1 MREFRHFI
9 LLTAILLGCAITAN
23 AQIKVVDSTNGNI
36 VMLAQIQDAKGHLL
50 GFTTNEGLLP
60 NDVKAA
66 EGISIQHM
74 AYEPHVLSAADIES
88 KTILLTPRTFNVDE
102 VVIKGAKQDY
112 VYLRGYYRKYGT
124 ENWLD
129 TLQQTYTEGML
140 EYVIKNSDWSFG
152 KKPRV
157 LSADVYE
164 LDMYGDSICKSFHKY
179 NDEKKFS
186 SSSRFLPKLD
196 AELLINSSRVEKLDF
211 SLNADT
217 LHGKFW
223 PKAYFAKSG
232 NTISV
237 GTDELADKDDHSMRI
252 PLLNTLL
259 GIDIKFTG
267 INGNQLYHQ
276 REKGQYKFSSLVGI
290 SECNAAQIGGRR
302 VAKSFK
308 KKYNVEVSKKDYPVK
323 AQYYAEVYFTEME
336 YITKEKAKEIK
347 NQKGYDTSIK
357 NEIPENVP
365 ELSPATIKLKEMVI
379 GNENK
384 KNNNL

>member
-1 MREFRHFI
+1 MIVAKLRLTLFSI
-9 LLTAILLGCAITAN
+9 LAGFAIASV
-23 AQIKVVDSTNGNI
+23 AQVKVVDATNDNVVI
-36 VMLAQIQDAKGHLL
+36 LAQVINSKGQLA
-50 GFTTNEGLLP
+50 GFTTKDGFLP
-60 NDVKAA
+60 ADVKPAP
-66 EGISIQHM
+66 GITIQHM
-74 AYEPHVLSAADIES
+74 AYEPYALTAADITEQ
-88 KTILLTPRTFNVDE
+88 TVRLTPRTYNVDE

-129 TLQQTYTEGML
+129 TLKQSYAEGML
-140 EYVIKNSDWSFG
+140 EYVVKNSDWAFG

-157 LSADVYE
+157 LTADVYE
-164 LDMYGDSICKSFHKY
+164 IDTYGDSICKTYHKF
-179 NDEKKFS
+179 NDEKKLS
-186 SSSRFLPKLD
+186 SVSRFLPDLD
-196 AELLINSSRVEKLDF
+196 AELLINSIKVEKLDF

-217 LHGKFW
+217 LQGKFW

-232 NTISV
+232 NTINV
-237 GTDELADKDDHSMRI
+237 GTDLLANKEDHTMRF

-259 GIDIKFTG
+259 GIDIKLTD
-267 INGNQLYHQ
+267 INQNQLYHQ

-290 SECNAAQIGGRR
+290 SECNAALIGGRR

-323 AQYYAEVYFTEME
+323 AHYYSEVYFTEME
-336 YITKEKAKEIK
+336 YISKERAKELK
-347 NQKGYDTSIK
+347 KQKEYDTSIK

-365 ELSPATIKLKEMVI
+365 ELSPATIKLKETVI

-384 KNNNL
+384 KKNN

>member
-9 LLTAILLGCAITAN
+9 LLAIILLGCTITAN

-50 GFTTNEGLLP
+50 GFTTKEGLLP

-88 KTILLTPRTFNVDE
+88 KTVLLTPRTFNVDE

-129 TLQQTYTEGML
+129 TLKQSYAEGML
-140 EYVIKNSDWSFG
+140 EYVIKNSDWAFG
-152 KKPRV
+152 KKPRI

-164 LDMYGDSICKSFHKY
+164 LDMYGDSICKTYHKF
-179 NDEKKFS
+179 NDEDKLS
-186 SSSRFLPKLD
+186 SASRFMPSMD
-196 AELLINSSRVEKLDF
+196 AQLLINSSRMEKFDF
-211 SLNADT
+211 SLDADT
-217 LHGKFW
+217 LQGKFW

-237 GTDELADKDDHSMRI
+237 GTDQLADKDDHSMRF

-259 GIDIKFTG
+259 GIDIKITDM
-267 INGNQLYHQ
+267 NENQLYHQ
-276 REKGQYKFSSLVGI
+276 REKGQYKFSSLLGI
-290 SECNAAQIGGRR
+290 SDCRAALIGGRK
-302 VAKSFK
+302 VANLFK

-323 AQYYAEVYFTEME
+323 AHYYSEVYFTEME

-384 KNNNL
+384 KNNN

>member
-1 MREFRHFI
+1 MIVAKLRLTLFSI
-9 LLTAILLGCAITAN
+9 LAGFAIASV
-23 AQIKVVDSTNGNI
+23 AQVKVVDATNGNV
-36 VMLAQIQDAKGHLL
+36 VMLAQVINSKGQLA
-50 GFTTNEGLLP
+50 GFTTKDGFLP
-60 NDVKAA
+60 ADVKPAP
-66 EGISIQHM
+66 GITIQHM
-74 AYEPHVLSAADIES
+74 AYEPYALTAADIAEQ
-88 KTILLTPRTFNVDE
+88 TVRLTPRTYDVDE

-129 TLQQTYTEGML
+129 TLKQSYAEGML
-140 EYVIKNSDWSFG
+140 EYVVKNSDWAIG

-157 LSADVYE
+157 LTADIYE
-164 LDMYGDSICKSFHKY
+164 IDTYGDSICKTYHKF
-179 NDEKKFS
+179 NDEKKLS
-186 SSSRFLPKLD
+186 SVSRFLPDLD
-196 AELLINSSRVEKLDF
+196 AELLINSIKVEKLDF

-217 LHGKFW
+217 LQGKFW

-232 NTISV
+232 NTINV
-237 GTDELADKDDHSMRI
+237 GTDLLANKEDHTMRF

-259 GIDIKFTG
+259 GIDIKLTD
-267 INGNQLYHQ
+267 INQNQLYHQ

-290 SECNAAQIGGRR
+290 SECNAALIGGRR

-323 AQYYAEVYFTEME
+323 AHYYSEVYFTEME
-336 YITKEKAKEIK
+336 YITKEKAREIK
-347 NQKGYDTSIK
+347 KQKGYDTSIK

-365 ELSPATIKLKEMVI
+365 ELSAATIKLKETVI

-384 KNNNL
+384 KKNN

>member
-1 MREFRHFI
+1 MIVAKLRLTLFSI
-9 LLTAILLGCAITAN
+9 LAAFTLVSV
-23 AQIKVVDSTNGNI
+23 AQVKVVDATNGNVVI
-36 VMLAQIQDAKGHLL
+36 LAQVINSKGQLA
-50 GFTTNEGLLP
+50 GFTTKDGFLP
-60 NDVKAA
+60 ADVKPAP
-66 EGISIQHM
+66 GITIQHM
-74 AYEPHVLSAADIES
+74 AYEPYALTAADIAEQ
-88 KTILLTPRTFNVDE
+88 TVRLTPRTYNVDE

-129 TLQQTYTEGML
+129 TLKQSYAEGML
-140 EYVIKNSDWSFG
+140 EYVVKNSDWALG

-157 LSADVYE
+157 LTADVYE
-164 LDMYGDSICKSFHKY
+164 IDTYGDSICKTYHKF
-179 NDEKKFS
+179 NDEKKLS
-186 SSSRFLPKLD
+186 SVSRFLPDLD
-196 AELLINSSRVEKLDF
+196 AELLINSIKVEKLDF

-217 LHGKFW
+217 LQGKFW

-232 NTISV
+232 NTINV
-237 GTDELADKDDHSMRI
+237 GTDLLANKEDHTMRF

-259 GIDIKFTG
+259 GIDIKLTD
-267 INGNQLYHQ
+267 INQNQLYHQ

-290 SECNAAQIGGRR
+290 SECNAALIGGRR

-323 AQYYAEVYFTEME
+323 AHYYAEVYFTEME
-336 YITKEKAKEIK
+336 YITKEKAREIK

-357 NEIPENVP
+357 NDIPDNVP
-365 ELSPATIKLKEMVI
+365 ELSPATIKLKETVI

-384 KNNNL
+384 KKNN

>member
-1 MREFRHFI
+1 MIVAKLRLTLFSI
-9 LLTAILLGCAITAN
+9 LAGFAIASV
-23 AQIKVVDSTNGNI
+23 AQVKVVDATNDNVVI
-36 VMLAQIQDAKGHLL
+36 LAQVINSKGQLA
-50 GFTTNEGLLP
+50 GFTTKDGFLP
-60 NDVKAA
+60 ADVKPAP
-66 EGISIQHM
+66 GITIQHM
-74 AYEPHVLSAADIES
+74 AYEPYALTAADIAEQ
-88 KTILLTPRTFNVDE
+88 TARLTPRTYNVDE

-129 TLQQTYTEGML
+129 TLKQSYAEGML
-140 EYVIKNSDWSFG
+140 EYVVKNSDWALG

-157 LSADVYE
+157 LTADVYE
-164 LDMYGDSICKSFHKY
+164 IDTYGDSICKTYHKF
-179 NDEKKFS
+179 NDEKKLS
-186 SSSRFLPKLD
+186 SVSRFLPDLD
-196 AELLINSSRVEKLDF
+196 AELLINSIKVEKLDF

-217 LHGKFW
+217 LQGKFW

-232 NTISV
+232 NTINV
-237 GTDELADKDDHSMRI
+237 GTDLLANKEDHTMRF

-259 GIDIKFTG
+259 GIDIKLTD
-267 INGNQLYHQ
+267 INQNQLYHQ

-290 SECNAAQIGGRR
+290 SECNAALIGGRR

-323 AQYYAEVYFTEME
+323 AHYYSEVYFTEME
-336 YITKEKAKEIK
+336 YITKDKAKEIK
-347 NQKGYDTSIK
+347 NKKGYDTSIK

-365 ELSPATIKLKEMVI
+365 ELSPATIKLKETVI

-384 KNNNL
+384 KKNN

>member
-9 LLTAILLGCAITAN
+9 LLAVILLGCAITAN
-23 AQIKVVDSTNGNI
+23 AQIKVVDSTTGNI

-50 GFTTNEGLLP
+50 GFTTKEGLLP

-88 KTILLTPRTFNVDE
+88 KTVLLTPRTFNVDE

-129 TLQQTYTEGML
+129 TLKQSYAEGML
-140 EYVIKNSDWSFG
+140 EYVVKNSDWAFG
-152 KKPRV
+152 KKPRI

-164 LDMYGDSICKSFHKY
+164 LDMYGDSICKTYHKF
-179 NDEKKFS
+179 NDEDKLS
-186 SSSRFLPKLD
+186 SASRFMPSMN
-196 AELLINSSRVEKLDF
+196 AELLINSSRMEKFDF
-211 SLNADT
+211 SLDADT
-217 LHGKFW
+217 LQGKFW

-237 GTDELADKDDHSMRI
+237 GTDMLANKDDHTMRI

-259 GIDIKFTG
+259 GFDIKFTD
-267 INGNQLYHQ
+267 INENQLYQQ
-276 REKGQYKFSSLVGI
+276 REPGQYKFSSLLGV
-290 SECNAAQIGGRR
+290 SDCTAALLGGRK
-302 VAKSFK
+302 VANVFK
-308 KKYNVEVSKKDYPVK
+308 KKYGVEVSKKEYPVK
-323 AQYYAEVYFTEME
+323 MYEYAEVYFTEME

-347 NQKGYDTSIK
+347 DQKGYDTSIK

-365 ELSPATIKLKEMVI
+365 ELSPVTIKLKETVI
-379 GNENK
+379 ENENK
-384 KNNNL
+384 KNNN

>member
-1 MREFRHFI
+1 MIVAKLRLTLFSI
-9 LLTAILLGCAITAN
+9 LAGFAIASV
-23 AQIKVVDSTNGNI
+23 AQVKVVDATNGNV
-36 VMLAQIQDAKGHLL
+36 VMLAQVINSKGQLA
-50 GFTTNEGLLP
+50 GFTTKDGFLP
-60 NDVKAA
+60 ADVKPAP
-66 EGISIQHM
+66 GITIQHM
-74 AYEPHVLSAADIES
+74 AYEPYALTAADIAEQ
-88 KTILLTPRTFNVDE
+88 TVRLTPRTYNVDE

-129 TLQQTYTEGML
+129 TLKQSYAEGML
-140 EYVIKNSDWSFG
+140 EYVVKNSDWALG

-157 LSADVYE
+157 LTADVYE
-164 LDMYGDSICKSFHKY
+164 IDTYGDSICKTYHKF
-179 NDEKKFS
+179 NDEKKLS
-186 SSSRFLPKLD
+186 SVSRFLPDLD
-196 AELLINSSRVEKLDF
+196 AELLINSIKVEKLDF

-217 LHGKFW
+217 LQGKFW

-232 NTISV
+232 NTINV
-237 GTDELADKDDHSMRI
+237 GTDLLANKEDHTMRF

-259 GIDIKFTG
+259 GIDIKLTD
-267 INGNQLYHQ
+267 INQNQLYHQ

-290 SECNAAQIGGRR
+290 SECNAALIGGRR

-323 AQYYAEVYFTEME
+323 AHYYSEVYFTEME
-336 YITKEKAKEIK
+336 YITKEKAREIK
-347 NQKGYDTSIK
+347 KQKGYDTSIK

-365 ELSPATIKLKEMVI
+365 ELSPATIKLKETVI

-384 KNNNL
+384 KKNN

>member
-1 MREFRHFI
+1 MIVAKLRLTLFSI
-9 LLTAILLGCAITAN
+9 LAGFAIASV
-23 AQIKVVDSTNGNI
+23 AQVKVVDATNDNVVI
-36 VMLAQIQDAKGHLL
+36 LAQVINSKGQLA
-50 GFTTNEGLLP
+50 GFTTKDGFLP
-60 NDVKAA
+60 ADVKPAP
-66 EGISIQHM
+66 GITIQHM
-74 AYEPHVLSAADIES
+74 AYEPYALTAADIAEQ
-88 KTILLTPRTFNVDE
+88 TVRLTPRTYNVDE

-129 TLQQTYTEGML
+129 TLKQSYAEGML
-140 EYVIKNSDWSFG
+140 EYVVKNSDWALG

-157 LSADVYE
+157 LTADVYE
-164 LDMYGDSICKSFHKY
+164 IDTYGDSICKTYHKF
-179 NDEKKFS
+179 NDEKKLS
-186 SSSRFLPKLD
+186 SVSRFLPDLD
-196 AELLINSSRVEKLDF
+196 AELLINSIKVEKLDF

-217 LHGKFW
+217 LQGKFW

-232 NTISV
+232 NTINV
-237 GTDELADKDDHSMRI
+237 GTDLLANKEDHTMRF

-259 GIDIKFTG
+259 GIDIKLTD
-267 INGNQLYHQ
+267 INQNQLYHQ

-290 SECNAAQIGGRR
+290 SECNAALIGGRR

-323 AQYYAEVYFTEME
+323 AHYYSEVYFTEME
-336 YITKEKAKEIK
+336 YITKEKAREIK
-347 NQKGYDTSIK
+347 KQKGYDTSIK

-365 ELSPATIKLKEMVI
+365 ELSPATIKLKETVI

-384 KNNNL
+384 KKNN

>member
-1 MREFRHFI
+1 MIVAKLRLTLFSI
-9 LLTAILLGCAITAN
+9 LAGFAIASV
-23 AQIKVVDSTNGNI
+23 AQVKVVDATNDNVVI
-36 VMLAQIQDAKGHLL
+36 LAQVINSKGQLA
-50 GFTTNEGLLP
+50 GFTTKDGFLP
-60 NDVKAA
+60 ADVKPAP
-66 EGISIQHM
+66 GITIQHM
-74 AYEPHVLSAADIES
+74 AYEPYALTAADITEQ
-88 KTILLTPRTFNVDE
+88 TVRLTPRTYNVDE

-129 TLQQTYTEGML
+129 TLKQSYAEGML
-140 EYVIKNSDWSFG
+140 EYVVKNSDWAIG

-157 LSADVYE
+157 LTADIYE
-164 LDMYGDSICKSFHKY
+164 IDTYGDSICKTYHKF
-179 NDEKKFS
+179 NDEKKLS
-186 SSSRFLPKLD
+186 SVSRFLPDLD
-196 AELLINSSRVEKLDF
+196 AELLINSIKVEKLDF

-217 LHGKFW
+217 LQGKFW

-232 NTISV
+232 NTINV
-237 GTDELADKDDHSMRI
+237 GTDLLANKEDHTMRF

-259 GIDIKFTG
+259 GIDIKLTD
-267 INGNQLYHQ
+267 INQNQLYHQ

-290 SECNAAQIGGRR
+290 SECNAALIGGRR

-323 AQYYAEVYFTEME
+323 AHYYSEVYFTEME
-336 YITKEKAKEIK
+336 YITKEKAREIK
-347 NQKGYDTSIK
+347 KQKGYDTSIK

-365 ELSPATIKLKEMVI
+365 ELSPATIKLKETVI

-384 KNNNL
+384 KKNN

>member
-1 MREFRHFI
+1 MRAFRHFI
-9 LLTAILLGCAITAN
+9 LLAVILLGCAITVN

-50 GFTTNEGLLP
+50 GFTTKEGLLP

-88 KTILLTPRTFNVDE
+88 KTVLLMPRTFNVDE

-112 VYLRGYYRKYGT
+112 IYLRGYYRKYGT

-129 TLQQTYTEGML
+129 TLKQTYTEGML
-140 EYVIKNSDWSFG
+140 EYIVKNSDWSFST
-152 KKPRV
+152 KARV
-157 LSADVYE
+157 LSADHYE
-164 LDMYGDSICKSFHKY
+164 LDMFGDSVCKSRHTF
-179 NDEKKFS
+179 NDEKS
-186 SSSRFLPKLD
+186 LRSHQRFLPTLD
-196 AELLINSSRVEKLDF
+196 GQLMINSYKVEKLNF
-211 SLNADT
+211 SLDADT
-217 LHGKFW
+217 LQGKFW

-237 GTDELADKDDHSMRI
+237 GTDMLANKDDHTMRF

-259 GIDIKFTG
+259 GLDIKFTD
-267 INGNQLYHQ
+267 INENQLYQQ
-276 REKGQYKFSSLVGI
+276 REPGQYKFSSLLGV
-290 SECNAAQIGGRR
+290 SDCTAALLGGRK
-302 VAKSFK
+302 VANVFK
-308 KKYNVEVSKKDYPVK
+308 KKYGVEVSKKDYPVK
-323 AQYYAEVYFTEME
+323 AHYYSEVYFTEME
-336 YITKEKAKEIK
+336 YISKERAKELK

-357 NEIPENVP
+357 NDIPDNVP
-365 ELSPATIKLKEMVI
+365 ELSAATIKLKETVI

-384 KNNNL
+384 KKNN

>member
-1 MREFRHFI
+1 MIVAKLRLTLFSI
-9 LLTAILLGCAITAN
+9 LAGFAIASV
-23 AQIKVVDSTNGNI
+23 AQVKVVDATNDNVVI
-36 VMLAQIQDAKGHLL
+36 LAQVINSKGQLA
-50 GFTTNEGLLP
+50 GFTTKDGFLP
-60 NDVKAA
+60 ADVKPAP
-66 EGISIQHM
+66 GITIQHM
-74 AYEPHVLSAADIES
+74 AYEPYALTAADIAEQ
-88 KTILLTPRTFNVDE
+88 TVRLTPRTYNVDE

-129 TLQQTYTEGML
+129 TLKQSYAEGML
-140 EYVIKNSDWSFG
+140 EYVVKNSDWALG

-157 LSADVYE
+157 LTADVYE
-164 LDMYGDSICKSFHKY
+164 IDTYGDSICKTYHKF
-179 NDEKKFS
+179 NDEKKLS
-186 SSSRFLPKLD
+186 SVSRFLPDLD
-196 AELLINSSRVEKLDF
+196 AELLINSIKVEKLDF

-217 LHGKFW
+217 LQGKFW

-232 NTISV
+232 NTINV
-237 GTDELADKDDHSMRI
+237 GTDLLANKEDHTMRF

-259 GIDIKFTG
+259 GIDIKLTD
-267 INGNQLYHQ
+267 INQNQLYHQ

-290 SECNAAQIGGRR
+290 SECNAALIGGRR

-323 AQYYAEVYFTEME
+323 AHYYSEVYFTEME
-336 YITKEKAKEIK
+336 YITKDKAKEIK
-347 NQKGYDTSIK
+347 NKKGYDTSIK

-365 ELSPATIKLKEMVI
+365 ELSPATIKLKETVI

-384 KNNNL
+384 KKNN

>member
-9 LLTAILLGCAITAN
+9 LLAVILLGCAITAN
-23 AQIKVVDSTNGNI
+23 AQIKVVDSTTGNI

-50 GFTTNEGLLP
+50 GFTTKEGLLP

-88 KTILLTPRTFNVDE
+88 KTVLLMPRTFNVDE

-112 VYLRGYYRKYGT
+112 IYLRGYYRKYGT

-129 TLQQTYTEGML
+129 TLKQSYAEGML
-140 EYVIKNSDWSFG
+140 EYVIKNSDWAFG
-152 KKPRV
+152 KKPRI

-164 LDMYGDSICKSFHKY
+164 LDMYGDSICKTYHKF
-179 NDEKKFS
+179 NDEDKLS
-186 SSSRFLPKLD
+186 SASRFMPSMN
-196 AELLINSSRVEKLDF
+196 AELLINSSRMEKLDF
-211 SLNADT
+211 SLDADT
-217 LHGKFW
+217 LNGKFW

-237 GTDELADKDDHSMRI
+237 GKDALANKDDHS
-252 PLLNTLL
+252 
-259 GIDIKFTG
+259 
-267 INGNQLYHQ
+267 
-276 REKGQYKFSSLVGI
+276 KFSSLLGI
-290 SECNAAQIGGRR
+290 SDCHAAEIGGRKL
-302 VAKSFK
+302 AKLIK
-308 KKYNVEVSKKDYPVK
+308 KKFNVEVSKKDYPVK
-323 AQYYAEVYFTEME
+323 GHYYAEVYFTEME
-336 YITKEKAKEIK
+336 YISKEKAKEL
-347 NQKGYDTSIK
+347 NDQKEYDTSIK
-357 NEIPENVP
+357 NEIPDNVP

-384 KNNNL
+384 KNNN

>member
-1 MREFRHFI
+1 MIVAKLRLTLFSI
-9 LLTAILLGCAITAN
+9 LAGFAIASV
-23 AQIKVVDSTNGNI
+23 AQVKVVDATNDNVVI
-36 VMLAQIQDAKGHLL
+36 LAQVINSKGQLA
-50 GFTTNEGLLP
+50 GFTTKDGFLP
-60 NDVKAA
+60 ADVKPAP
-66 EGISIQHM
+66 GITIQHM
-74 AYEPHVLSAADIES
+74 AYEPYALTAADIAEQ
-88 KTILLTPRTFNVDE
+88 TARLTPRTYNVDE

-129 TLQQTYTEGML
+129 TLKQSYAEGML
-140 EYVIKNSDWSFG
+140 EYVVKNSDWALG

-157 LSADVYE
+157 LTADVYE
-164 LDMYGDSICKSFHKY
+164 IDTYGDSICKTYHKF
-179 NDEKKFS
+179 NDEKKLS
-186 SSSRFLPKLD
+186 SVSRFLPDLD
-196 AELLINSSRVEKLDF
+196 AELLINSIKVEKLDF

-217 LHGKFW
+217 LQGKFW

-232 NTISV
+232 NTINV
-237 GTDELADKDDHSMRI
+237 GTDLLANKEDHTMRF

-259 GIDIKFTG
+259 GIDIKLTD
-267 INGNQLYHQ
+267 INQNQLYHQ

-290 SECNAAQIGGRR
+290 SECNAALIGGRR

-323 AQYYAEVYFTEME
+323 AHYYSEVYFTEME
-336 YITKEKAKEIK
+336 YITKEKAREIK
-347 NQKGYDTSIK
+347 KQKGYDTSIK

-365 ELSPATIKLKEMVI
+365 ELSPATIKLKETVI

-384 KNNNL
+384 KKNN

>member
-1 MREFRHFI
+1 MIVAKLRLTLFSI
-9 LLTAILLGCAITAN
+9 LAGFAIASV
-23 AQIKVVDSTNGNI
+23 AQVKVVDATNDNVVI
-36 VMLAQIQDAKGHLL
+36 LAQVINSKGQLA
-50 GFTTNEGLLP
+50 GFTTKDGFLP
-60 NDVKAA
+60 ADVKPAP
-66 EGISIQHM
+66 GITIQHM
-74 AYEPHVLSAADIES
+74 AYEPYALTAADITEQ
-88 KTILLTPRTFNVDE
+88 TVRLTPRTYNVDE

-129 TLQQTYTEGML
+129 TLKQSYAEGML
-140 EYVIKNSDWSFG
+140 EYVVKNSDWALG

-157 LSADVYE
+157 LTADVYE
-164 LDMYGDSICKSFHKY
+164 IDTYGDSICKTYHKF
-179 NDEKKFS
+179 NDEKKLS
-186 SSSRFLPKLD
+186 SVSRFLPDLD
-196 AELLINSSRVEKLDF
+196 AELLINSIKVEKLDF

-217 LHGKFW
+217 LQGKFW

-232 NTISV
+232 NTINV
-237 GTDELADKDDHSMRI
+237 GTDLLANKEDHTMRF

-259 GIDIKFTG
+259 GIDIKLTD
-267 INGNQLYHQ
+267 INQNQLYHQ

-290 SECNAAQIGGRR
+290 SECNAALIGGRR

-323 AQYYAEVYFTEME
+323 AHYYSEVYFTEME
-336 YITKEKAKEIK
+336 YITKEKAREIK
-347 NQKGYDTSIK
+347 KQKGYDTSIK

-365 ELSPATIKLKEMVI
+365 ELSPATIKLKETVI

-384 KNNNL
+384 KKNN

>member
-1 MREFRHFI
+1 MRAFRHFI
-9 LLTAILLGCAITAN
+9 LLAVILLGRAITAN
-23 AQIKVVDSTNGNI
+23 AQIKVVDSTTGNI

-50 GFTTNEGLLP
+50 GFTTKEGLLP

-88 KTILLTPRTFNVDE
+88 KTVLLTPRTFNVDE

-129 TLQQTYTEGML
+129 TLKQSYAEGML
-140 EYVIKNSDWSFG
+140 EYVIKNSDWAFG
-152 KKPRV
+152 KKPRI

-164 LDMYGDSICKSFHKY
+164 LDMYGDSICKTYHK
-179 NDEKKFS
+179 
-186 SSSRFLPKLD
+186 
-196 AELLINSSRVEKLDF
+196 EKLDF
-211 SLNADT
+211 SLDADT
-217 LHGKFW
+217 LQGKFW

-237 GTDELADKDDHSMRI
+237 GADQLADKDDHSMRF

-259 GIDIKFTG
+259 GIDIKITDM
-267 INGNQLYHQ
+267 NENQLYHQ
-276 REKGQYKFSSLVGI
+276 REKGQYKFSSLLGI
-290 SECNAAQIGGRR
+290 SDCRAALIGGRK
-302 VAKSFK
+302 VANLFK

-323 AQYYAEVYFTEME
+323 AHYYSEVYFTEME
-336 YITKEKAKEIK
+336 YISKERAKELK

-357 NEIPENVP
+357 NDIPDNVP
-365 ELSPATIKLKEMVI
+365 ELSAATIKLKETVI

-384 KNNNL
+384 KKNN

>member
-1 MREFRHFI
+1 MIVAKLRLTLFSI
-9 LLTAILLGCAITAN
+9 LAGFAIASV
-23 AQIKVVDSTNGNI
+23 AQVKVVDATSGNVVI
-36 VMLAQIQDAKGHLL
+36 LAQVINSKGQLA
-50 GFTTNEGLLP
+50 GFTTKDGFLP
-60 NDVKAA
+60 ADVKPAP
-66 EGISIQHM
+66 GITIQHM
-74 AYEPHVLSAADIES
+74 AYEPYALTAADIAEQ
-88 KTILLTPRTFNVDE
+88 TVRLTPRTYNVDE

-129 TLQQTYTEGML
+129 TLKQSYAEGML
-140 EYVIKNSDWSFG
+140 EYVVKNSDWALG

-157 LSADVYE
+157 LTADVYE
-164 LDMYGDSICKSFHKY
+164 IDTYGDSICKTYHKF
-179 NDEKKFS
+179 NDEKKLS
-186 SSSRFLPKLD
+186 SVSRFLPDLD
-196 AELLINSSRVEKLDF
+196 AELLINSIKVEKLDF

-217 LHGKFW
+217 LQGKFW

-232 NTISV
+232 NTINV
-237 GTDELADKDDHSMRI
+237 GTDLLANKEDHTMRF

-259 GIDIKFTG
+259 GIDIKLTD
-267 INGNQLYHQ
+267 INQNQLYHQ

-290 SECNAAQIGGRR
+290 SECNAALIGGRR

-323 AQYYAEVYFTEME
+323 AHYYSEVYFTEME
-336 YITKEKAKEIK
+336 YITKEKAREIK
-347 NQKGYDTSIK
+347 KQKGYDTSIK

-365 ELSPATIKLKEMVI
+365 ELSPATIKLKETVI

-384 KNNNL
+384 KKNK

>member
-1 MREFRHFI
+1 MIVAKLRLTLFSI
-9 LLTAILLGCAITAN
+9 LAGFAIASV
-23 AQIKVVDSTNGNI
+23 AQVKVVDATNGNV
-36 VMLAQIQDAKGHLL
+36 VMLAQVINSKGQLA
-50 GFTTNEGLLP
+50 GFTTKDGFLP
-60 NDVKAA
+60 ADVKPAP
-66 EGISIQHM
+66 GITIQHM
-74 AYEPHVLSAADIES
+74 AYEPYALTAADIAEQ
-88 KTILLTPRTFNVDE
+88 TVRLTPRTYNVDE

-129 TLQQTYTEGML
+129 TLKQSYAEGML
-140 EYVIKNSDWSFG
+140 EYVVKNSDWALG

-157 LSADVYE
+157 LTADVYE
-164 LDMYGDSICKSFHKY
+164 IDTYGDSICKTYHKF
-179 NDEKKFS
+179 NDEKKLS
-186 SSSRFLPKLD
+186 SVSRFLPDLD
-196 AELLINSSRVEKLDF
+196 AELLINSIKVEKLDF

-217 LHGKFW
+217 LQGKFW

-232 NTISV
+232 NTINV
-237 GTDELADKDDHSMRI
+237 GTDLLANKEDHTMRF

-259 GIDIKFTG
+259 GIDIKLTD
-267 INGNQLYHQ
+267 INQNQLYHQ

-290 SECNAAQIGGRR
+290 SECNAALIGGRR

-323 AQYYAEVYFTEME
+323 AHYYSEVYFTEME
-336 YITKEKAKEIK
+336 YITKDKAKEIK
-347 NQKGYDTSIK
+347 NKKGYDTSIK

-365 ELSPATIKLKEMVI
+365 ELSPATIKLKETVI

-384 KNNNL
+384 KKNN